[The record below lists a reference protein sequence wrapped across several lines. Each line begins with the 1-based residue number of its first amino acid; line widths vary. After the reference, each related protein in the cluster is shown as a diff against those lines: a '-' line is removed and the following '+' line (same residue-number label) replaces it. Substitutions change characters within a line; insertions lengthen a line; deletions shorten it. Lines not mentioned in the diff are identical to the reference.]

1 MGTKFGSKRASSGKF
16 VLSLVL
22 ALTPAMTSPA
32 FAGPGQGKPAKPAKD
47 PLIELFD
54 SANKLYAEQ
63 KYDAA
68 LLLFRK
74 AYEQSQSPNAHL
86 MIGKC
91 LLAQNHLPEAYDEL
105 SATLREAAKRA
116 EAEPKYASARDAAA
130 AELAPLEAKIGK
142 VVITMVDAPAN
153 ARVLVGGVELAKDKL
168 GTPVAVV
175 PGVVEIV
182 AEGLPKGTETR
193 KEEIKGGETK
203 SVVLGAA
210 VKTAEPTKT
219 TPVANESTSPK
230 TEESTGGGGRK
241 AGFAVLGLGVV
252 GMGLFAFGGIQ
263 GNAKFATLE
272 KECGSSR
279 CTDPKYAD
287 VVDSGK
293 TMDLLANVGLG
304 VGAVGLVAGAI
315 MVIFGGPKPKP
326 KTTYASFFVTPGQT
340 MVQVRHVF

>member
-1 MGTKFGSKRASSGKF
+1 MIGSVRASSCKF
-16 VLSLVL
+16 VLSIVL
-22 ALTPAMTSPA
+22 ALTPAITSPA
-32 FAGPGQGKPAKPAKD
+32 IAAPGQGKTGKPAKD
-47 PLIELFD
+47 PLVELFE

-74 AYEQSQSPNAHL
+74 AYEESQSPNAHL

-116 EAEPKYASARDAAA
+116 ETEPKYAAARDAAA

-142 VVITMVDAPAN
+142 VVITLVDAPED
-153 ARVLVGGVELAKDKL
+153 ARVLLGGVELPKDKL
-168 GTPVAVV
+168 GAPIAVV
-175 PGVVEIV
+175 PGTVEIV
-182 AEGLPKGTETR
+182 AEGLPKGREVR

-203 SVVLGAA
+203 TVVLGAET
-210 VKTAEPTKT
+210 KTNAPTKT
-219 TPVANESTSPK
+219 SSDTIESTASK
-230 TEESTGGGGRK
+230 TQESTGGGVRK

-263 GNAKFATLE
+263 GNSKFATLE
-272 KECGSSR
+272 KECGSTR

-304 VGAVGLVAGAI
+304 VGVAGLVAGTV
-315 MVIFGGPKPKP
+315 MVIVGGPKPKP
-326 KTTYASFFVTPGQT
+326 KTTEASLFVTPGQT